1 MDVHELPYIYNRHGW
16 EKRRTN
22 DLSMTWVDKRPMTK
36 WDDCSD
42 FRPASCSSRVRPG
55 NTVSKLSPNSIR
67 GDEAHLRLALVVY
80 EHSLATAKSPL
91 KIEIAFFGVRVN
103 ILTALM

>member
-1 MDVHELPYIYNRHGW
+1 MQVDVHVLPNIYNRLDW
-16 EKRRTN
+16 EKRITN
-22 DLSMTWVDKRPMTK
+22 DLFMTRVDKRPMTK

-80 EHSLATAKSPL
+80 EHSLASAKFPL
-91 KIEIAFFGVRVN
+91 KTEVAVVRV
-103 ILTALM
+103 